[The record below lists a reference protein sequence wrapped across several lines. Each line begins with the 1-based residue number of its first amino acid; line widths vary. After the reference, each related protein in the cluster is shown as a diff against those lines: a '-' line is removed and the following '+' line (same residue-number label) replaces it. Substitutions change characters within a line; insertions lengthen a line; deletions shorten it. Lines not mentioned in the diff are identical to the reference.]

1 MNGQG
6 RREGIDCFVERVC
19 MKGKKEFMVMASRKK
34 WTLEGSEGSDR
45 LRKGKCASE
54 IVVR

>member
-6 RREGIDCFVERVC
+6 RREGIDWFVERVC